1 MAAAAV
7 TATRKKKN
15 PTSDI
20 FHSPSSLSLSLSN
33 FLLLIL
39 LKGPFALL
47 SSTSADSSN
56 ESQRVET
63 QQILL
68 SLPGIETTVC
78 ARKENSVSKAH
89 LSLTD

>member
-20 FHSPSSLSLSLSN
+20 FHSPSSLSLSN

-63 QQILL
+63 EQILL